1 MHHGYNPL
9 PPEGGPSTTTDRS
22 DCLQRHETGGPEV
35 LTLIIETY
43 QLVTG
48 SSDIEFHIPSEISCA
63 SPSCPLLSVFALTKS
78 SIQIRP
84 SHPPLLAPL
93 RMSHPPQTPSL
104 APVHSVCINARV
116 RKHDTEQSARAVHL
130 TISALQP
137 LFNVK
142 QEEAAAMLGLS
153 LTSLKSACRRLGLAR
168 WPYTRPRLDVELD
181 VSGQIDDSK
190 QTETSREHEPSVA
203 VQEDIQKQSTCN
215 ADTRAA
221 TQEAIYPDPDPAGT
235 LLEEFRENSEDALVD
250 NSWIS

>member
-1 MHHGYNPL
+1 
-9 PPEGGPSTTTDRS
+9 
-22 DCLQRHETGGPEV
+22 
-35 LTLIIETY
+35 
-43 QLVTG
+43 
-48 SSDIEFHIPSEISCA
+48 
-63 SPSCPLLSVFALTKS
+63 
-78 SIQIRP
+78 
-84 SHPPLLAPL
+84 
-93 RMSHPPQTPSL
+93 MSHPASH

-142 QEEAAAMLGLS
+142 QEEAAAMLVYFFSVCLSVCLSVAFLSHSSRLLTVSTQGLS